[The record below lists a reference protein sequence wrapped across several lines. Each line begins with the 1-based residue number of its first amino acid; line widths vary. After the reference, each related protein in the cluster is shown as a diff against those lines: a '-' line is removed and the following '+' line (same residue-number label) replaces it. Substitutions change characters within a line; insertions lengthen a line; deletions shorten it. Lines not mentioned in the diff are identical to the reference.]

1 MCGIHLIIT
10 FETKFSFMK
19 ALRILFLAAGL
30 FASMQLNAQKI
41 KLVEGKL
48 DVLKGVSKLNVIYD
62 YNRMAVGKFDN
73 ESDYVNQKKEEYNKK
88 EAGRGDNWEK
98 AWKAD
103 RKNLFAPKFE
113 ELFTK
118 YSDIELSE
126 GHDQQYTI
134 ILKTTFTEPGYDIY
148 VSKKNAEIDAIA
160 LIVESKN
167 PAIVLAKIAV
177 DNAPGRTYTG
187 NNYDTGVRLQ
197 EAYATAGKALGKFL
211 KKELQ

>member
-1 MCGIHLIIT
+1 
-10 FETKFSFMK
+10 MK
-19 ALRILFLAAGL
+19 AIRFVILAGIL
-30 FASMQLNAQKI
+30 LTTVQLYAQKV
-41 KLVEGKL
+41 KLVEGNL
-48 DVLKGVSKLNVIYD
+48 DALKGMTKLNVMYD
-62 YNRMAVGKFDN
+62 YNRMAVGKFEN
-73 ESDYVNQKKEEYNKK
+73 ESDYIAQKKDEYNKK
-88 EAGRGDNWEK
+88 EAGRGDKWEK

-103 RKNLFAPKFE
+103 RQNLFAPKFE

-118 YSDIELSE
+118 YSGIELSH
-126 GHDQQYTI
+126 GYDQQYSI

-167 PAIVLAKIAV
+167 PAVVVAKISL
-177 DNAPGRTYTG
+177 DNSPGRTYTG

-197 EAYATAGKALGKFL
+197 ESYAAAGKALGKFL